1 MRMKS
6 VGKVSILECCS
17 LLKVSIL
24 NASDGEL
31 VCLKKSAVF
40 MAKPFVFH
48 GL

>member
-6 VGKVSILECCS
+6 IGKVSISEFCS
-17 LLKVSIL
+17 LLKVLIL
-24 NASDGEL
+24 NASSSEL
-31 VCLKKSAVF
+31 VHLKKSAIF